1 MSCVPPVHYNLARF
15 SKCTL
20 RHVIR
25 GHSFQFTE
33 GEPTYGLTGLYF
45 NMVGA

>member
-1 MSCVPPVHYNLARF
+1 MSCVPLVQYNLARF

-20 RHVIR
+20 RRFIR

-33 GEPTYGLTGLYF
+33 GEPTCGLTGLYF
-45 NMVGA
+45 NLVSA